1 MSMLARLSLPVLL
14 LLTTACQS
22 FSGLEAPEVSLSS
35 LRLESVGVF
44 EQRWQAVLRARNPND
59 RAVTI
64 KALDYE
70 ILVNGE
76 RLARGNNNE
85 AITLPALDD
94 VLITTSVSTSLL
106 GTLQQ
111 LQRLQRLL
119 GTLQQLQRLQQNAG
133 EPLNYQLK
141 GSARVAGLAFPIHF
155 DREGEFTL
163 PMGTP
168 PAQ

>member
-1 MSMLARLSLPVLL
+1 MPLLARLSLPVLL

-35 LRLESVGVF
+35 LRLESAGVF

-85 AITLPALDD
+85 ATTLPALDD

-111 LQRLQRLL
+111 LQRLQ
-119 GTLQQLQRLQQNAG
+119 QNAG
-133 EPLNYQLK
+133 
-141 GSARVAGLAFPIHF
+141 GLIGLDEA
-155 DREGEFTL
+155 L
-163 PMGTP
+163 
-168 PAQ
+168 

>member
-1 MSMLARLSLPVLL
+1 MSLFSRLSLPVLL

-22 FSGLEAPEVSLSS
+22 FSGLEAPEVTLSS
-35 LRLESVGVF
+35 LRLESAGVF

-59 RAVTI
+59 QAVTI

-70 ILVNGE
+70 ILINGE
-76 RLARGNNNE
+76 RLARGNNNQ
-85 AITLPALDD
+85 ATTLPALDD

-111 LQRLQRLL
+111 LQRLQ
-119 GTLQQLQRLQQNAG
+119 QNAG
-133 EPLNYQLK
+133 EPLHYQLK

-155 DREGEFTL
+155 DRKGEFTL
-163 PMGTP
+163 PVMT

>member
-1 MSMLARLSLPVLL
+1 M
-14 LLTTACQS
+14 
-22 FSGLEAPEVSLSS
+22 
-35 LRLESVGVF
+35 F

-85 AITLPALDD
+85 ATTLPALDD

-111 LQRLQRLL
+111 LQRLQ
-119 GTLQQLQRLQQNAG
+119 QNAG
-133 EPLNYQLK
+133 EPLKYQLK

-163 PMGTP
+163 PMAP
-168 PAQ
+168 QPAN